1 MFQNCVNTHMCI
13 CNELRFENLNL
24 IQVLKEFFEDSEGM
38 SADVKYK
45 DAIRLDPKPLDM
57 AMNARDIGDTFKH
70 VPEEMN
76 ECFF

>member
-1 MFQNCVNTHMCI
+1 MF
-13 CNELRFENLNL
+13 
-24 IQVLKEFFEDSEGM
+24 
-38 SADVKYK
+38 ADVKYK

-57 AMNARDIGDTFKH
+57 AMNARDIGDAFKH